1 MSLHVGY
8 QILRYSDGLSDC
20 WRRRYT
26 SICFEFLVKL
36 QINCNESKYLFKSIF
51 GKEEMDSAEG
61 SGRQG
66 GDSPTMVYMDCWYF
80 QICFMSRP
88 GQTFW
93 CLKRLIF
100 SFFKLISI
108 LSLSL
113 LLCLTT
119 NTLTF
124 LFLFFPNSFFLN
136 DKKLITY
143 TSNFQTV
150 KSVIMDVHFLG

>member
-1 MSLHVGY
+1 
-8 QILRYSDGLSDC
+8 
-20 WRRRYT
+20 
-26 SICFEFLVKL
+26 
-36 QINCNESKYLFKSIF
+36 
-51 GKEEMDSAEG
+51 MDSAEG

-66 GDSPTMVYMDCWYF
+66 GGSPTMVYMDCWYF

-150 KSVIMDVHFLG
+150 KSAIMDVHFLR